1 MAKKSS
7 AFSQAFSQIAEG
19 FSGFK
24 MTKKKLFIIL
34 GVVTALV
41 LGFGIYFGLV
51 PFNLCEG
58 GFRTFLAILLFI
70 WTIPLWVLPQVFGL
84 TKKRKKSLWQIP
96 VYVLC
101 AFVLVNTVV
110 SIAMSPLFMA
120 SKYRGLINVVDNH
133 SFTEDI
139 EDYQDMQIPVVDKG
153 LAEKL
158 GDKKLG
164 EDNLGSQFSV
174 GEYYM
179 IYHQTNL
186 FWIAPIEFNGFFPW
200 VNRQVSP
207 GYVLINALDPADVKI
222 VKYPLKYTE
231 SAFFNSDLNRHNY
244 FKNLTA
250 WRANDA
256 HLELTDEGEPRFVE
270 TVYTNVI
277 GYTNGRDIKGI
288 IVTNPDTGKSEYYDY
303 LNAPKWINHVLTEEV
318 VIEQLNYWGEY
329 VNGFFNSVFAKSEVL
344 NVSTGV
350 NYVYSKGDMYLQTGM
365 TSVGSD
371 ESIVGVMMVNMRTKA
386 SYFYRIGGA
395 TEYSAAQ
402 SAIGKDQEKRY
413 SATDP
418 IMINIGGIPTYF
430 LMLKDDEGL
439 VKRYAYV
446 NVSDYRIVSTG
457 DTMQE
462 ALAEYKKQIN
472 VVDKDNAQERV
483 IKSIEHVLIDGNS
496 YYYILFEKVDGD
508 QDGFENIVFKVALE
522 ENAYL
527 PFVKAGDKVKV
538 SYEKGEGVYLISS
551 IEILG

>member
-1 MAKKSS
+1 MKQTTIFDSFTKLKNS
-7 AFSQAFSQIAEG
+7 FDKL
-19 FSGFK
+19 K

-34 GVVTALV
+34 GVVTALI
-41 LGFGIYFGLV
+41 LGVGVYFALV
-51 PFNLCEG
+51 PINFCSE
-58 GFRTFLAILLFI
+58 GFRTFIFLLLGV
-70 WTIPLWVLPQVFGL
+70 WCIPLIVLPQVFGKD
-84 TKKRKKSLWQIP
+84 KKRKKSLWQIP
-96 VYVLC
+96 VYVLG
-101 AFVLVNTVV
+101 AFVLVNTIFD
-110 SIAMSPLFMA
+110 IATAPLFM
-120 SKYRGLINVVDNH
+120 SGRYRGLISVVDNH

-139 EDYQDMQIPVVDKG
+139 EDYQDMQIPVVDKY

-179 IYHQTNL
+179 IFHKTNL

-222 VKYPLKYTE
+222 IKHPLRYVE
-231 SAFFNSDLNRHNY
+231 SAFFHTDLNRENY
-244 FKNLTA
+244 FRNMTA

-270 TVYTNVI
+270 TVYTNTI
-277 GYTNGRDIKGI
+277 GYTSGRDIKGI
-288 IVTNPDTGKSEYYDY
+288 IVTNPDTGESEYYDY
-303 LNAPKWINHVLTEEV
+303 LNAPKWINHVLTEELV
-318 VIEQLNYWGEY
+318 VEQLNYWGEY
-329 VNGFFNSVFAKSEVL
+329 VNGFFNSIFAKSEVL
-344 NVSTGV
+344 NVSTGI
-350 NYVYSKGDMYLQTGM
+350 NYVYSNGDMYLQTGM

-371 ESIVGVMMVNMRTKA
+371 ESIVGVMMVNMRTKE
-386 SYFYRIGGA
+386 SFFYRIGGA
-395 TEYSAAQ
+395 TEYAAAQ

-418 IMINIGGIPTYF
+418 IMINLSGVPTYF

-446 NVSDYRIVSTG
+446 NVSDYRIVTTA

-462 ALAEYKKQIN
+462 ALSEYKKSIN
-472 VVDKDNAQERV
+472 VVEEDRLEERV

-496 YYYILFEKVDGD
+496 YYYILFERQDGD
-508 QDGFENIVFKVALE
+508 EVGFENIVFKVALE
-522 ENAYL
+522 TNDYL
-527 PFVKAGDKVKV
+527 PFIKAGDKVKV
-538 SYEKGEGVYLISS
+538 VYEQNGNAYLISHL
-551 IEILG
+551 ETVN